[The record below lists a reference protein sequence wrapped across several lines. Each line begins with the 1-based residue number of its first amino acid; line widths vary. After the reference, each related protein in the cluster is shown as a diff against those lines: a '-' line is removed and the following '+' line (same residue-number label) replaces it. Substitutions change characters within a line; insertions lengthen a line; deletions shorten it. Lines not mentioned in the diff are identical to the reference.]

1 VAHPRFSRR
10 QPILNMSMP
19 SKLRSSAPT
28 PTVSSTF
35 DANTDLFLS
44 SEGIPAPEFRL
55 AAVPTKTSVSSVV
68 PALRKGISSRQ
79 PLGSAS
85 AISMSTEMKAGRA
98 AGISGNKVQD
108 DESRVTEEAAEK
120 ALVELVLQ
128 THEPDVPI
136 DQGSV
141 VPGFADGIRLLPHQV
156 SSRTWMH
163 DRETGGKF
171 GGILA
176 DEMGCVFGFVHVVPS
191 DSHFKVGKD
200 TTDISPHC

>member
-1 VAHPRFSRR
+1 MSR
-10 QPILNMSMP
+10 P
-19 SKLRSSAPT
+19 SKLRSSAGA

-35 DANTDLFLS
+35 DTDTDLFLS
-44 SEGIPAPEFRL
+44 SKGIPAPEFQL
-55 AAVPTKTSVSSVV
+55 AATPTKTSVSSVV
-68 PALRKGISSRQ
+68 PTKSILSRQ
-79 PLGSAS
+79 LLGSAT
-85 AISMSTEMKAGRA
+85 AISKSAEAKAGRA

-108 DESRVTEEAAEK
+108 DEPRVTEERAQK
-120 ALVELVLQ
+120 TLVDLVLQ

-156 SSRTWMH
+156 SSRAWMH

-176 DEMGCVFGFVHVVPS
+176 DEMGCVFGFVRVVPS

-200 TTDISPHC
+200 ATDISPHC

>member
-1 VAHPRFSRR
+1 VAHPRFPKRL
-10 QPILNMSMP
+10 PILNMSRS
-19 SKLRSSAPT
+19 SKLRSSARA
-28 PTVSSTF
+28 PTVSSTS
-35 DANTDLFLS
+35 DANIDLFLS

-68 PALRKGISSRQ
+68 PASRKGISSRQ

-85 AISMSTEMKAGRA
+85 AISKSIETKAGHA

-108 DESRVTEEAAEK
+108 DESRVTEEVAQK
-120 ALVELVLQ
+120 ALVDLVLQ
-128 THEPDVPI
+128 THEPDVPA
-136 DQGSV
+136 DQSSV
-141 VPGFADGIRLLPHQV
+141 VRGFADDIRLLPHQV

-176 DEMGCVFGFVHVVPS
+176 DDMGCVFGFMCVVPS
-191 DSHFKVGKD
+191 L
-200 TTDISPHC
+200 